1 MKRQLKLV
9 LGNRKLMFQIFFTL
23 FIISIVCLG
32 TSWPL
37 PFINTK
43 SLDLS
48 KLYGFFPI
56 NAGTLFGLGITPYI
70 TASIVVQFL
79 QKLLPICR
87 EWKDQGQMGKRKLN
101 LLTRSLALLFAFGQS
116 FAFLN
121 SYSKLFVTS
130 ISTSQL
136 FLLALIAT
144 AGVAILIWFAD
155 LINSKGIG
163 NGTSILIV
171 VSMSHSL
178 INLFV
183 NLNESYLSQNNF
195 LTLKTFNFA
204 CIVLLLL
211 LFLIFTLVVQITSLK
226 IPINYARNQVQGKS
240 YIPLK
245 INSAG
250 VIPVILA
257 SALLQPFQMLAGVI
271 GNTKFTEVVDFFAK
285 TTNFPENQINFFA
298 IGFLVLL
305 VIVFSFFSAFMNVNP
320 EDISE
325 HLSKQDA
332 YIAGLR
338 PGEQTTRYL
347 ANTLFKI
354 TVLGTVFI
362 AALVVTPI
370 LVEHF
375 LGLKDM
381 KLGGTSLLIIVSVAL
396 ETIQRIEA
404 TANKKE
410 YQKLF

>member
-37 PFINTK
+37 PFINSK

-48 KLYGFFPI
+48 KLFGVFSI
-56 NAGTLFGLGITPYI
+56 NAGTLLGLGITPYI

-121 SYSKLFVTS
+121 SYSKLLVTS
-130 ISTSQL
+130 ISAIQL

-178 INLFV
+178 INLFA
-183 NLNESYLSQNNF
+183 NLNKSYLSQNNF

-211 LFLIFTLVVQITSLK
+211 LFLIFTVVLQITSLK
-226 IPINYARNQVQGKS
+226 IPINYARNQAQGKS

-250 VIPVILA
+250 VMPVILA
-257 SALLQPFQMLAGVI
+257 FALLQPFQMLAGVI
-271 GNTKFTEVVDFFAK
+271 GNDKLTMYVNFFTN
-285 TTNFPENQINFFA
+285 TNSFNNQINFFA

-305 VIVFSFFSAFMNVNP
+305 VIVLSFFSAFMNVNP

-347 ANTLFKI
+347 ANALFKI

-362 AALVVTPI
+362 VALVVTPI
-370 LVEHF
+370 LMEHF
-375 LGLKDM
+375 LSLKDM

-396 ETIQRIEA
+396 ETIQRIKA

>member
-48 KLYGFFPI
+48 KLFGVFSI

-101 LLTRSLALLFAFGQS
+101 LLTRSLALLLAFGQS

-183 NLNESYLSQNNF
+183 NLNESYLSQKNF

-211 LFLIFTLVVQITSLK
+211 LFLIFTVVVQITSLK
-226 IPINYARNQVQGKS
+226 IPIDYARNQVQGKS

-250 VIPVILA
+250 VMPVILA
-257 SALLQPFQMLAGVI
+257 SALLQPFQMLSGVI

-285 TTNFPENQINFFA
+285 TNFPENQINFFA

-305 VIVFSFFSAFMNVNP
+305 VIVFSFLSAFMNVNP

-370 LVEHF
+370 LMEHF

-396 ETIQRIEA
+396 ETIQRIKA

>member
-32 TSWPL
+32 TFWPL
-37 PFINTK
+37 PFINSK

-48 KLYGFFPI
+48 KLFGVFPI

-121 SYSKLFVTS
+121 SYSKLLVTS

-178 INLFV
+178 INLFA
-183 NLNESYLSQNNF
+183 NLNKSYLSQNTF
-195 LTLKTFNFA
+195 LTLKTFNFT

-211 LFLIFTLVVQITSLK
+211 LFLIFTVVVQITSLK

-250 VIPVILA
+250 VMPVILA
-257 SALLQPFQMLAGVI
+257 FALLQPFQMLAGVI
-271 GNTKFTEVVDFFAK
+271 GNDKLTKYVNLFTN
-285 TTNFPENQINFFA
+285 TNSSNNQINFFA

-305 VIVFSFFSAFMNVNP
+305 VIVLSFFSAFMNVNP

-370 LVEHF
+370 LMEHF
-375 LGLKDM
+375 LSLKDM

-396 ETIQRIEA
+396 ETIQRIKA

>member
-1 MKRQLKLV
+1 MKHQLKLV

-43 SLDLS
+43 FLDLS
-48 KLYGFFPI
+48 KLFGVFSI

-183 NLNESYLSQNNF
+183 NLNESYLSQKIF

-211 LFLIFTLVVQITSLK
+211 LFLIFTVVVQITSLK

-250 VIPVILA
+250 VMPVILA
-257 SALLQPFQMLAGVI
+257 SALLQPFQMLSGVI

-285 TTNFPENQINFFA
+285 TNFPGNQINFFA

-370 LVEHF
+370 LMEHF

-396 ETIQRIEA
+396 ETIQRIKA

>member
-1 MKRQLKLV
+1 MKHQLKLV

-48 KLYGFFPI
+48 KLFGVFSI

-121 SYSKLFVTS
+121 SYSKFFVTS

-144 AGVAILIWFAD
+144 AGVVILIWFAD

-183 NLNESYLSQNNF
+183 NLNESYLSQNTF

-211 LFLIFTLVVQITSLK
+211 LFLIFTVVVQITSLK

-250 VIPVILA
+250 VMPVILA
-257 SALLQPFQMLAGVI
+257 SALLQPFQMLSGVI
-271 GNTKFTEVVDFFAK
+271 GNKKFTEIVDFFAK
-285 TTNFPENQINFFA
+285 TNPSNNQINFFA

-370 LVEHF
+370 LMEHF

-396 ETIQRIEA
+396 ETIQRIKA

>member
-37 PFINTK
+37 PFINSK

-48 KLYGFFPI
+48 KLFGVFPI

-79 QKLLPICR
+79 QKLLHICR

-121 SYSKLFVTS
+121 SYSKLLVTS

-178 INLFV
+178 INLFA
-183 NLNESYLSQNNF
+183 NLNKSYLYQNTF
-195 LTLKTFNFA
+195 LTLKTFNFT

-211 LFLIFTLVVQITSLK
+211 LFLIFAVVVQITSLK

-250 VIPVILA
+250 VMPVILA
-257 SALLQPFQMLAGVI
+257 FALLQPFQMLAGVI
-271 GNTKFTEVVDFFAK
+271 GNNKLTKYVNLFTN
-285 TTNFPENQINFFA
+285 TNSSDNQINFFA

-305 VIVFSFFSAFMNVNP
+305 VIVLSFFSAFMNVNP

-370 LVEHF
+370 LMEHF
-375 LGLKDM
+375 LSLKDM

-396 ETIQRIEA
+396 ETIQRIKA

>member
-48 KLYGFFPI
+48 KLFGVFSI

-183 NLNESYLSQNNF
+183 NLNESYLSQKNF

-211 LFLIFTLVVQITSLK
+211 LFLIFTVVVQITSLK

-250 VIPVILA
+250 VMPVILA
-257 SALLQPFQMLAGVI
+257 SALLQPFQMLSGVI

-285 TTNFPENQINFFA
+285 TNFPENQINFFA

-354 TVLGTVFI
+354 TVLGTVLI

-370 LVEHF
+370 LMEHF

-396 ETIQRIEA
+396 ETIQRIKA

>member
-37 PFINTK
+37 PFINSK

-48 KLYGFFPI
+48 KLFGVFSI

-121 SYSKLFVTS
+121 SYSKLLVTS
-130 ISTSQL
+130 ISTSKL
-136 FLLALIAT
+136 FLLVLIAT

-178 INLFV
+178 INLFA
-183 NLNESYLSQNNF
+183 NLNKSYLSQNTF

-211 LFLIFTLVVQITSLK
+211 LFLIFTVVVQITSLK

-250 VIPVILA
+250 VMPVILA
-257 SALLQPFQMLAGVI
+257 FALLQPFQMLAGVI
-271 GNTKFTEVVDFFAK
+271 GNEKLTTYVNLFTN
-285 TTNFPENQINFFA
+285 TNSSNNQINFFA

-305 VIVFSFFSAFMNVNP
+305 VIVLSFFSAFMNVNP

-370 LVEHF
+370 LMEHF
-375 LGLKDM
+375 LSLKDM

-396 ETIQRIEA
+396 ETIQRIKA

>member
-9 LGNRKLMFQIFFTL
+9 LGNRKLMFQILFTL

-32 TSWPL
+32 TYWPL
-37 PFINTK
+37 PFINT
-43 SLDLS
+43 DLYLN
-48 KLYGFFPI
+48 KLFGVFSI

-101 LLTRSLALLFAFGQS
+101 LLTRSLALFFAFGQS

-121 SYSKLFVTS
+121 SAIFVFTL

-183 NLNESYLSQNNF
+183 NLKKSYLSQNTF
-195 LTLKTFNFA
+195 LTLKTFDFA

-211 LFLIFTLVVQITSLK
+211 LFLIFTVVVQITSLK
-226 IPINYARNQVQGKS
+226 IPINYARNQVQQGKS

-250 VIPVILA
+250 VMPVILA
-257 SALLQPFQMLAGVI
+257 SALLQPFLMLAGVI
-271 GNTKFTEVVDFFAK
+271 GNEKFTQVVDFFAK
-285 TTNFPENQINFFA
+285 TNPYPNQINFFA

-338 PGEQTTRYL
+338 PGEQTTCYL

-370 LVEHF
+370 LMEHF

-396 ETIQRIEA
+396 ETIQRIKA

>member
-48 KLYGFFPI
+48 KLFGVFSI

-183 NLNESYLSQNNF
+183 NLNESYLSQKNF

-211 LFLIFTLVVQITSLK
+211 LFLIFTVVVQITSLK

-250 VIPVILA
+250 VMPVILA
-257 SALLQPFQMLAGVI
+257 SALLQPFQMLSGVI

-285 TTNFPENQINFFA
+285 TNFPGNQINFFA

-370 LVEHF
+370 LMEHF

-396 ETIQRIEA
+396 ETIQRIKA

>member
-9 LGNRKLMFQIFFTL
+9 LGNRKLMFQIFLTL
-23 FIISIVCLG
+23 FIISIVCSG

-48 KLYGFFPI
+48 KLFGVFSI
-56 NAGTLFGLGITPYI
+56 NTGTLFGLGITPYI

-211 LFLIFTLVVQITSLK
+211 LFLIFTVVVQITSLK

-250 VIPVILA
+250 VMPVILA
-257 SALLQPFQMLAGVI
+257 SALLYPFQMLAGVI
-271 GNTKFTEVVDFFAK
+271 GNTKFTELVDFFAK
-285 TTNFPENQINFFA
+285 TNFPENQINFFA

-370 LVEHF
+370 LMEHF

-396 ETIQRIEA
+396 ETIQRIKA

>member
-48 KLYGFFPI
+48 KLFGVFSI

-183 NLNESYLSQNNF
+183 NLNESYLSQKNF

-211 LFLIFTLVVQITSLK
+211 LFLIFTVVVQITSLK

-250 VIPVILA
+250 VMPVILA
-257 SALLQPFQMLAGVI
+257 SALLQPFQMLSGVI
-271 GNTKFTEVVDFFAK
+271 GNTKFTEVVDFFSK
-285 TTNFPENQINFFA
+285 TNFPENQINFFA

-370 LVEHF
+370 LMEHF

-396 ETIQRIEA
+396 ETIQRIKA

>member
-48 KLYGFFPI
+48 KLFGFFSI

-121 SYSKLFVTS
+121 SYSKLFFIS

-163 NGTSILIV
+163 NGTSTLIV

-211 LFLIFTLVVQITSLK
+211 LFLIFTVVVQITSLK

-250 VIPVILA
+250 VMPVILA

-285 TTNFPENQINFFA
+285 TNFPENQINFFA

>member
-9 LGNRKLMFQIFFTL
+9 LGNRKLMFKIFLTL

-37 PFINTK
+37 PFINSK

-48 KLYGFFPI
+48 KLFGVFSI

-70 TASIVVQFL
+70 TSSIVVQFL

-87 EWKDQGQMGKRKLN
+87 EWKDQGQMGKSKLN

-121 SYSKLFVTS
+121 SYSKLLVTS

-144 AGVAILIWFAD
+144 AGVSILIWFAD

-171 VSMSHSL
+171 VSMSHSV
-178 INLFV
+178 INLFA
-183 NLNESYLSQNNF
+183 NLNKSYLSQNTF

-211 LFLIFTLVVQITSLK
+211 LFLIFTVVVQITSLK

-250 VIPVILA
+250 VMPVIL
-257 SALLQPFQMLAGVI
+257 SFALLQPFQMLAGFI
-271 GNTKFTEVVDFFAK
+271 GNDKLTKYVNLFTN
-285 TTNFPENQINFFA
+285 TNSSNNQINFFA

-305 VIVFSFFSAFMNVNP
+305 VIVLSFFSAFMNVNP

-362 AALVVTPI
+362 TSLVVTPI
-370 LVEHF
+370 LMEHF
-375 LGLKDM
+375 LSLKDM

-396 ETIQRIEA
+396 ETIQRIKA

>member
-37 PFINTK
+37 PFINSK

-48 KLYGFFPI
+48 KLFGVFSI

-121 SYSKLFVTS
+121 SYSKLLVTS

-178 INLFV
+178 INLFT
-183 NLNESYLSQNNF
+183 NLNKSYLSQNTF
-195 LTLKTFNFA
+195 LTLKTFNFT

-211 LFLIFTLVVQITSLK
+211 LFLIFTVVVQITSLK

-250 VIPVILA
+250 VMPVILA
-257 SALLQPFQMLAGVI
+257 FALLQPFQMLAGVV
-271 GNTKFTEVVDFFAK
+271 GNDKLTTYVNLFTN
-285 TTNFPENQINFFA
+285 TNSSNNQINFFA

-305 VIVFSFFSAFMNVNP
+305 VIVLSFFSAFMNVNP

-347 ANTLFKI
+347 SNTLFKI
-354 TVLGTVFI
+354 TVLGTIFI
-362 AALVVTPI
+362 TALVVTPI
-370 LVEHF
+370 LMEHF
-375 LGLKDM
+375 LSLKDM

-396 ETIQRIEA
+396 ETIQRIKA
-404 TANKKE
+404 IANKKE

>member
-37 PFINTK
+37 PFINSK

-48 KLYGFFPI
+48 KLFGVFSI
-56 NAGTLFGLGITPYI
+56 NAGTLLGLGITPYI

-121 SYSKLFVTS
+121 SYSKLLVTS
-130 ISTSQL
+130 ISAIQL

-178 INLFV
+178 INLFA
-183 NLNESYLSQNNF
+183 NLNKSYLSQNNF
-195 LTLKTFNFA
+195 FTLKTFNFA

-211 LFLIFTLVVQITSLK
+211 LFLIFTVVLQITSLK
-226 IPINYARNQVQGKS
+226 IPINYARNQAQGKS

-250 VIPVILA
+250 VMPVILA
-257 SALLQPFQMLAGVI
+257 FALLQPFQMLAGVI
-271 GNTKFTEVVDFFAK
+271 GNDKLTMYVNFFTN
-285 TTNFPENQINFFA
+285 TNSFNNQINFFA

-305 VIVFSFFSAFMNVNP
+305 VIVLSFFSAFMNVNP

-362 AALVVTPI
+362 VALVVTPI
-370 LVEHF
+370 LMEHF
-375 LGLKDM
+375 LSLKDM

-396 ETIQRIEA
+396 ETIQRIKA

>member
-48 KLYGFFPI
+48 KLFGVFSI

-121 SYSKLFVTS
+121 SYSKFFATS

-183 NLNESYLSQNNF
+183 NLNESYLSQNTF

-211 LFLIFTLVVQITSLK
+211 LFLIFTVVVQITSLK

-250 VIPVILA
+250 VMPVILA

-271 GNTKFTEVVDFFAK
+271 GNKKFTEVVDFFAK
-285 TTNFPENQINFFA
+285 TNPSDNQINFFA

-362 AALVVTPI
+362 TALVVTPI
-370 LVEHF
+370 LMEHF

-396 ETIQRIEA
+396 ETIQRIKA

>member
-9 LGNRKLMFQIFFTL
+9 LCNCKLMFKIFFTL

-37 PFINTK
+37 PFINSE

-48 KLYGFFPI
+48 KLFGVFSI

-101 LLTRSLALLFAFGQS
+101 LLTRSLALLFSFGQS

-121 SYSKLFVTS
+121 SYSKLLVTS

-155 LINSKGIG
+155 LINTKGIG

-178 INLFV
+178 INLFA
-183 NLNESYLSQNNF
+183 NLNKSYLSQNIF
-195 LTLKTFNFA
+195 LTSKTFKFA
-204 CIVLLLL
+204 CIILMLL
-211 LFLIFTLVVQITSLK
+211 LFLIFTVVVQITSLK
-226 IPINYARNQVQGKS
+226 IPINYARNQVPCNS

-250 VIPVILA
+250 VMPVILA
-257 SALLQPFQMLAGVI
+257 FSLLQPFQILAGVI
-271 GNTKFTEVVDFFAK
+271 GNEKLTKYVNFFTN
-285 TTNFPENQINFFA
+285 TNYSNNQINFFA

-305 VIVFSFFSAFMNVNP
+305 VIVLSFFSAFMNVNP

-354 TVLGTVFI
+354 TILGTVFI
-362 AALVVTPI
+362 ATLVVTPI
-370 LVEHF
+370 LMEHF
-375 LGLKDM
+375 LSLKDM

-396 ETIQRIEA
+396 ETIQRIKA

>member
-37 PFINTK
+37 PFINSK

-48 KLYGFFPI
+48 KLFGVFSI
-56 NAGTLFGLGITPYI
+56 NAGTLLGLGITPYI

-121 SYSKLFVTS
+121 SYSKLLVTS
-130 ISTSQL
+130 ISAIQL

-178 INLFV
+178 INLFA
-183 NLNESYLSQNNF
+183 NLNKSYLSQNNF

-211 LFLIFTLVVQITSLK
+211 LFLIFTVVLQITSLK
-226 IPINYARNQVQGKS
+226 IPINYARNQAQGKS

-250 VIPVILA
+250 VMPVILA
-257 SALLQPFQMLAGVI
+257 FALLQPFQMLAGVI
-271 GNTKFTEVVDFFAK
+271 GNDKLTMYVNFFTN
-285 TTNFPENQINFFA
+285 TNSFNNQINFFA

-305 VIVFSFFSAFMNVNP
+305 VIVLSFFSAFMNVNP

-362 AALVVTPI
+362 VALVVTPI
-370 LVEHF
+370 LMEHF
-375 LGLKDM
+375 LSLKDM

-396 ETIQRIEA
+396 ETIQRIKA